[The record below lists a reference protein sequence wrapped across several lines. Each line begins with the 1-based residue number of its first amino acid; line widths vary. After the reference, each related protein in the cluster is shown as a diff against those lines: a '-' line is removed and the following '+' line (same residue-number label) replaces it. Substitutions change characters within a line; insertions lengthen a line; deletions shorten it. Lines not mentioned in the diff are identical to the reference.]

1 MSGPHGQPGGLPT
14 GSPAAKPMVAPPG
27 ATFLAAWA
35 CGIRAGEDHGMPRL
49 TRATTSGAP
58 VAGLLQA

>member
-1 MSGPHGQPGGLPT
+1 
-14 GSPAAKPMVAPPG
+14 MVAPPG

-35 CGIRAGEDHGMPRL
+35 SGIRAGEDHGTPRL